1 MQSAFFD
8 SNIFTIPWLK
18 NVEAGYS
25 ATISRKTNIGEIK
38 FNVYSGSKR
47 RENWQILPSFLIPKE
62 GKAMGGFVSFSMNKG
77 KNLFDLTLGYLKEE
91 NNLLGNNSNGAFG
104 NFKDEESLYI
114 SVLNRT
120 SFSKRLD
127 LLINVSAI
135 ESEPLKSNYYIQ
147 SIS

>member
-1 MQSAFFD
+1 
-8 SNIFTIPWLK
+8 
-18 NVEAGYS
+18 
-25 ATISRKTNIGEIK
+25 
-38 FNVYSGSKR
+38 
-47 RENWQILPSFLIPKE
+47 
-62 GKAMGGFVSFSMNKG
+62 MGGFVSFSMNKR

-147 SIS
+147 SISDLTELSFDIGFIVKEIFSLNESLTFRLYQEPRVE